1 MSNVKHHFKILNITG
16 DNYITWNNNLTE
28 YLACEGLDKILEGDN
43 AEVQTAD
50 AQELAMKK
58 SKVNRII
65 KHHLDDGLQT
75 EYSNAKDPKI
85 LWDKL
90 KARFGHQR
98 KVLLPSLMDQ
108 WNKLR
113 FQDYKSVVAYNS
125 AMHQIIAQ
133 LEFCGVAITEEQKL
147 EKTFSTFHASQVL
160 LQQQYRM
167 RGFTEYSD
175 LVAALLVAE
184 QNNELLIKN
193 HQTRPT
199 GTIAY
204 PEINATTFNRGRGGH
219 NRHKGRGGKAHFDG
233 RGRNH
238 GRNHFRGRGRGRGY
252 VNNYRPPK
260 YDQNNKNHQGK
271 GKYIQE
277 GPSRNRDDICFRCG
291 KNGHW
296 SKTCRTPEHLCKK
309 YRASVEEKGK
319 EVNFNE
325 VEPNNDTTYL
335 EAADFVEEENEM
347 NMN

>member
-43 AEVQTAD
+43 AGVQTAD
-50 AQELAMKK
+50 SQELAMKK

-90 KARFGHQR
+90 KARFGHQS

-252 VNNYRPPK
+252 MNNYRPPK

-271 GKYIQE
+271 G
-277 GPSRNRDDICFRCG
+277 
-291 KNGHW
+291 
-296 SKTCRTPEHLCKK
+296 HLLKK
-309 YRASVEEKGK
+309 RERK
-319 EVNFNE
+319 
-325 VEPNNDTTYL
+325 
-335 EAADFVEEENEM
+335 
-347 NMN
+347 

>member
-16 DNYITWNNNLTE
+16 DNYITLNNNLIE

-43 AEVQTAD
+43 AGTSD
-50 AQELAMKK
+50 PKELEMKK

-193 HQTRPT
+193 HQSRPT
-199 GTIAY
+199 GTVAY
-204 PEINATTFNRGRGGH
+204 PEINTTTFNRGRGGY
-219 NRHKGRGGKAHFDG
+219 NRSRGRGGHARFDSHG
-233 RGRNH
+233 RGRGN
-238 GRNHFRGRGRGRGY
+238 GRTHFRGRGRGRGY
-252 VNNYRPPK
+252 VNNYRPLK
-260 YDQNNKNHQGK
+260 YDQNNKGK

-277 GPSRNRDDICFRCG
+277 GPSRNHDNLCFRCG

-296 SKTCRTPEHLCKK
+296 AKTCKTPEHLCKRYK
-309 YRASVEEKGK
+309 ASGEGKGK

-325 VEPNNDTTYL
+325 IEPKNDTTYL
-335 EAADFVEEENEM
+335 EAADFIEEGNEI
-347 NMN
+347 NMD